1 MKEFESLTQIDIMKE
16 YKRLLVI
23 ISLLLMKKVNVSESN
38 LRNIIFNR
46 Q

>member
-38 LRNIIFNR
+38 FRNIIFNR